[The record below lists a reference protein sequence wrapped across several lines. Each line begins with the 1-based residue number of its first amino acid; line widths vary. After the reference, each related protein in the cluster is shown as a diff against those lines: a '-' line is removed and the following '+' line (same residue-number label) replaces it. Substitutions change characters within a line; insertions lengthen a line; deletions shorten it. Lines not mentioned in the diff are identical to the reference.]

1 VRNGRLEL
9 HMSIETRY
17 LEAKEA
23 YAKLGVDT
31 DAAIA
36 SVAATPVS
44 IHCWQGDDVIGFEAP
59 DGDLT
64 GGIQTTGNYPGK
76 ARNIDELRADFE
88 FAASMIPGIKK
99 VSLHAIYLDNQGKNI
114 PRNEIAPEHFASW
127 VQWAKEKGFGL
138 DFNPTC
144 FSHPLSADGF
154 TLSHSDPAIRK
165 FWIEHV
171 IASRKISEYFGREL
185 GMTSINNIWIPDGF
199 KDIPVNRAKTRQ
211 ILAEA
216 YDEVFAEATD
226 PRYNLDA
233 VESKVFGIGAE
244 SCTIGSHEFY
254 MGCAMKHNV
263 LVTLDTGHFHPTE
276 VVSDKISAVLAYL
289 PGVMLHV
296 SRPVRWDSDHVVIFD
311 DELRTIASEI
321 KRGGFEKRVNIGLDF
336 FDASINRIACW
347 AIGSRN
353 MQKALLWA
361 AVEPV
366 EMLQKFEAE
375 GDYTSRLAYL
385 EEAKTLPFGDIWN
398 YYCASQNVAV
408 GDSWIAEMKK
418 YEKEVLS
425 ERK

>member
-1 VRNGRLEL
+1 
-9 HMSIETRY
+9 MSIERRY
-17 LEAKEA
+17 TEAKEI
-23 YAKLGVDT
+23 YGNLGVDL

-36 SVAATPVS
+36 SVAQTPVS
-44 IHCWQGDDVIGFEAP
+44 IHCWQGDDVSGFESP

-76 ARNIDELRADFE
+76 ARNIDELRRDFE
-88 FAASMIPGIKK
+88 FAAAMIPGKK
-99 VSLHAIYLDNQGKNI
+99 KMSLHAIYLDNGGKNVA
-114 PRNEIAPEHFASW
+114 RNEISEEHFASW
-127 VQWAKEKGFGL
+127 VQWAKEKGYGL

-154 TLSHSDPAIRK
+154 TLSHNDPAVRK

-185 GMTSINNIWIPDGF
+185 GMTSVNNIWIPDGF
-199 KDIPVNRAKTRQ
+199 KDTPVNRAQTRRY
-211 ILAEA
+211 LAES
-216 YDEVFAEATD
+216 YDKIFAVKTD
-226 PRYNLDA
+226 ARYNLDS

-244 SCTIGSHEFY
+244 SCTIGSNEFY

-263 LVTLDTGHFHPTE
+263 LLTLDTGHFHPTE
-276 VVSDKISAVLAYL
+276 VVSDKISAVLTYL

-311 DELRTIASEI
+311 DELKAIASEI
-321 KRGGFEKRVNIGLDF
+321 KRGGFENRVHIGLDF

-347 AIGSRN
+347 AVGARN

-366 EMLQKFEAE
+366 GMLQKLEAE
-375 GDYTSRLAYL
+375 GDFTSRLAYL
-385 EEAKTLPFGDIWN
+385 EEIKTLPFGDVWN
-398 YYCASQNVAV
+398 YYCALQNVPV
-408 GDSWIAEMKK
+408 SDSWIRDMKK
-418 YEKEVLS
+418 YEAEVLFK
-425 ERK
+425 RA

>member
-1 VRNGRLEL
+1 
-9 HMSIETRY
+9 MSIERRY
-17 LEAKEA
+17 TEAKEI
-23 YAKLGVDT
+23 YAKLGVDL
-31 DAAIA
+31 DAALA
-36 SVAATPVS
+36 SVADTPVS
-44 IHCWQGDDVIGFEAP
+44 VHCWQGDDVIGFEAP

-76 ARNIDELRADFE
+76 ARNIDELRADFS
-88 FAASMIPGIKK
+88 FAAAMIPGKKK
-99 VSLHAIYLDNQGKNI
+99 VSLHAIYLDNGGKNV
-114 PRNEIAPEHFASW
+114 PRNEISEEHFASW
-127 VQWAKEKGFGL
+127 VQWAKEKGYGL

-144 FSHPLSADGF
+144 FSHPLSADGL
-154 TLSHSDPAIRK
+154 TLSHNDPGVRK

-185 GMTSINNIWIPDGF
+185 GMTSVNNIWVPDGF
-199 KDIPVNRAKTRQ
+199 KDIPVNRGLTRRY
-211 ILAEA
+211 LAES
-216 YDEVFAEATD
+216 YDEIFAVETD
-226 PRYNLDA
+226 RRYNLDA

-263 LVTLDTGHFHPTE
+263 LLTLDTGHFHPTE
-276 VVSDKISAVLAYL
+276 VVSDKISSVLTYL

-321 KRGGFEKRVNIGLDF
+321 KRGGYENRVHIGLDF

-347 AIGSRN
+347 AIGARN

-366 EMLQKFEAE
+366 SMLQKLEAE
-375 GDYTSRLAYL
+375 GDFTSRLAYL
-385 EEAKTLPFGDIWN
+385 EEIKTLPFGDVWN
-398 YYCASQNVAV
+398 YYCAAQNVPV
-408 GDSWIAEMKK
+408 GDSWISHMKQ
-418 YEKEVLS
+418 YEKDVLS
-425 ERK
+425 KRG